1 MRKKNTEE
9 LFGNGYG
16 VKKWEMEERNEILR
30 MRGGF
35 ILFYLFVLFYLVSQ
49 SLRFWSNNFDQQV
62 KRQPCNDTYRTTLD
76 FVVET

>member
-35 ILFYLFVLFYLVSQ
+35 ILFYLVSQ

-62 KRQPCNDTYRTTLD
+62 KRQSCNDTYRTTLD
-76 FVVET
+76 FVVYQVLET